1 MTTLRLLCA
10 GAAHGVVA
18 ASVSRWSDE
27 TGLRLD
33 ARFGPVGG
41 LKETL
46 LADTPCDVFIATAAI
61 VGELIAQDRLDGAT
75 ATPLGRVATGLAVR
89 EGFDAPRIDTADALR
104 SAFLDADR
112 LFLPDPQR
120 ATAGI
125 HFISVLRRLGVHDA
139 LAARLSTHP
148 SGAAAMRAMAAT
160 EARAAIGCT
169 QVSEILDTA
178 GVRLVGPLP
187 AGYDLATPYV
197 AAVCVGAHDRA
208 AAVDFVARVAGPA
221 AVELRRACGFEPFVP

>member
-18 ASVSRWSDE
+18 ASVPRWTEE

-41 LKETL
+41 LKEAL
-46 LADTPCDVFIATAAI
+46 LGGAPCDVFVATAAI
-61 VGELIAQDRLDGAT
+61 VDELVGTGRLEGRSRIA
-75 ATPLGRVATGLAVR
+75 LGRVATGIAIR
-89 EGFDAPRIDTADALR
+89 DGSQPSAIDTGDALR
-104 SAFLDADR
+104 AALLASDR

-125 HFISVLRRLGVHDA
+125 HFVSVLRRLGVHDT

-148 SGAAAMRAMAAT
+148 SGAAAMRALAESHDAT
-160 EARAAIGCT
+160 PIGCT
-169 QVSEILDTA
+169 QVSEILDTP

-187 AGYDLATPYV
+187 RGYELATSYV
-197 AAVCVGAHDRA
+197 AAVCTGAAEPA
-208 AAVDFVARVAGPA
+208 AAGEFVARVAGPKSA
-221 AVELRRACGFEPFVP
+221 ALRAACGFEAIAN

>member
-18 ASVSRWSDE
+18 ASVPRWTEE

-41 LKETL
+41 LKEAL
-46 LADTPCDVFIATAAI
+46 LAGVPCDVFIATAAM
-61 VGELIAQDRLDGAT
+61 VDQLSVDGRLDGAT
-75 ATPLGRVATGLAVR
+75 RTALGRVATGIAIR
-89 EGFDAPRIDTADALR
+89 EGLPFPRIDAADELRAALLK
-104 SAFLDADR
+104 SDR

-125 HFISVLRRLGVHDA
+125 HFMSVLRRLGVHEV
-139 LAARLSTHP
+139 LASRLSTHS
-148 SGAAAMRAMAAT
+148 SGAEAMRALAASRDG
-160 EARAAIGCT
+160 APIGCT
-169 QVSEILDTA
+169 QASEILDTP

-187 AGYDLATPYV
+187 PGYDLATPYV
-197 AAVCVGAHDRA
+197 AAVCVGAADA
-208 AAVDFVARVAGPA
+208 AAARRFVARVAGPESA
-221 AVELRRACGFEPFVP
+221 ALRAACGFEALP